1 MTDRS
6 TEDCTCKRCVTRTIC
21 DSEKALNSVSKIDR
35 VSRVVFPTTYIVI
48 NIIYWSGYQQQN
60 EQRML
65 ISAVFR
71 YLYLDRSE
79 RITYNVEDGS

>member
-1 MTDRS
+1 MTERS

-48 NIIYWSGYQQQN
+48 NIIYWSDYTIHSIQYKY
-60 EQRML
+60 
-65 ISAVFR
+65 ISCLSR

-79 RITYNVEDGS
+79 RIAYNVEDGS

>member
-1 MTDRS
+1 MTDKS

-48 NIIYWSGYQQQN
+48 NIIYWS
-60 EQRML
+60 
-65 ISAVFR
+65 V
-71 YLYLDRSE
+71 
-79 RITYNVEDGS
+79 YNIQYTVYRGNINIFPVCLLSTLSSV

>member
-1 MTDRS
+1 MTDKS

-48 NIIYWSGYQQQN
+48 NIIYWS
-60 EQRML
+60 
-65 ISAVFR
+65 V
-71 YLYLDRSE
+71 
-79 RITYNVEDGS
+79 